1 MAGWRDKM
9 YEKQRVIWKN
19 LRDLRVKMG
28 PVGSNL
34 LALQVRNL
42 KTETICPA
50 GDDERGQE

>member
-1 MAGWRDKM
+1 MAGSRDKM
-9 YEKQRVIWKN
+9 YEKQRVTWKN

-34 LALQVRNL
+34 LALQGRNL
-42 KTETICPA
+42 MTETIVPA